1 MYQDYNSTKQS
12 QDQKGEVN
20 AETRRENNTI
30 IIKIVMPVYW
40 HTNGWKSLS
49 IAADLTKKT
58 LEKTFA
64 QSHTELHSKM
74 VTLFY
79 IKTIASNVSA
89 LQERTRD
96 NKIIVK
102 IS

>member
-49 IAADLTKKT
+49 IAADLTKKNT
-58 LEKTFA
+58 GENICTVAHWTPL
-64 QSHTELHSKM
+64 
-74 VTLFY
+74 
-79 IKTIASNVSA
+79 
-89 LQERTRD
+89 
-96 NKIIVK
+96 
-102 IS
+102 